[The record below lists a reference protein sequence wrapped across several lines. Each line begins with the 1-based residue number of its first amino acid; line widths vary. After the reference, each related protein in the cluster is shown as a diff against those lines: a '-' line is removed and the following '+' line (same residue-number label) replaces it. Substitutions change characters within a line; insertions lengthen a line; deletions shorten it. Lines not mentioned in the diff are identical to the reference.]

1 MDSDHHLQLH
11 QPSQFLKSL
20 QELKEL
26 RSQLHNAAAYC
37 ERSFLNSNQKNKILD
52 STKEYICSA
61 VVTVVDHLG
70 SVSANLNTTIAD
82 NASGFSEAELRI
94 DSLKQRFL
102 AYELYAQKIALTR
115 TRWIPNFPKSQPRY
129 LSTPGK
135 SRHDKSSN
143 KYNKKVMFEEGEELP
158 LFFYT
163 YSHKPSSANPNLSIV
178 PVRDTI
184 TAGGKA
190 QRTSAFHFQQSSTQH
205 QQHQQ
210 HKKNG
215 GMRRPAGSRS
225 GSNGDIMSLVR
236 RSKTAILKA

>member
-1 MDSDHHLQLH
+1 M
-11 QPSQFLKSL
+11 F
-20 QELKEL
+20 
-26 RSQLHNAAAYC
+26 
-37 ERSFLNSNQKNKILD
+37 
-52 STKEYICSA
+52 
-61 VVTVVDHLG
+61 
-70 SVSANLNTTIAD
+70 VSAA
-82 NASGFSEAELRI
+82 
-94 DSLKQRFL
+94 
-102 AYELYAQKIALTR
+102 
-115 TRWIPNFPKSQPRY
+115 
-129 LSTPGK
+129 GK